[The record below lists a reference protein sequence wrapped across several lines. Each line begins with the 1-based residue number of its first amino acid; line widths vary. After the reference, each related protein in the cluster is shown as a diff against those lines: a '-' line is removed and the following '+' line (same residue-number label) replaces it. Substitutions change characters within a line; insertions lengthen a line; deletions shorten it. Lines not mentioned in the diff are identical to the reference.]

1 MNPYPGTVSP
11 EPNSSKL
18 LLTQDTILPSLSA
31 VDRTMVSP
39 RSFPG
44 PRGPVLEACSG
55 STWPHSDA
63 AYDFA
68 RSFLSGTSTNCG
80 SALYRY
86 RSRYASF
93 LASTKKCQYGA
104 RAGPKLASVWPGAHS
119 GTQASRMLSISSAAQ
134 ACDGGGSSAIS
145 KPR

>member
-1 MNPYPGTVSP
+1 MNPNPGTVSP

-39 RSFPG
+39 KSLPG
-44 PRGPVLEACSG
+44 PRGPVRDACSG

-63 AYDFA
+63 GYDFA
-68 RSFLSGTSTNCG
+68 RSFLSRTSAKWSSG
-80 SALYRY
+80 LYRY

-93 LASTKKCQYGA
+93 LAATKKCQYAA
-104 RAGPKLASVWPGAHS
+104 RAGPTLASVWPGAHS